1 MTSTKIR
8 TQFAAMH
15 GNPLYRV
22 PLLNTTLGNVI
33 SAMSKKNWTT
43 VTGGLDHRGLHW
55 TDKRFTELTGITF
68 IKSCPNCSLFEILD
82 SNHKAAQAVKSRSK
96 SSKKINSAQYMQS
109 LVIRNLRGQIQ
120 NPVLRH
126 NYAQKLMETL
136 RSTSQRWVR
145 LAMNPRNAQ
154 TAATQ
159 ILFN

>member
-55 TDKRFTELTGITF
+55 TDKRFSALSGIQF
-68 IKSCPNCSLFEILD
+68 VAGYPHCSLFEILD
-82 SNHKAAQAVKSRSK
+82 SNDEVTQAVKSRSK
-96 SSKKINSAQYMQS
+96 SSKKITKNQYMQS

-120 NPVLRH
+120 NPVLRVG
-126 NYAQKLMETL
+126 YAQKLMEKL
-136 RSTSQRWVR
+136 RATSQRWVR